1 MMENELNGLRLL
13 LVEDEYVLA
22 VGLSDLLEDL
32 GANVLGP
39 VASVDDAL
47 ALVRD
52 VPEIDAAILD
62 VNVGSELVYPVAD
75 ALLARNVPFFF
86 STAQDPMLMPE
97 RFRGVP
103 LCPKPFDATRFRA
116 ALDHLQPPAT
126 PDRLSA

>member
-1 MMENELNGLRLL
+1 MTMDDTLNGLRLL

-22 VGLSDLLEDL
+22 LGLAVLLEDL

-39 VASVDDAL
+39 VASVEDAL

-75 ALLARNVPFFF
+75 ALLARGVPFFF
-86 STAQDPMLMPE
+86 STAQDPALMPE
-97 RFRGVP
+97 RFHGMP
-103 LCPKPFDATRFRA
+103 LCPKPFDAQRFRA
-116 ALDHLQPPAT
+116 ALAHLQPQPG
-126 PDRLSA
+126 RLVA